1 MEFCSPT
8 EADLLKDLKHPGIP
22 LIYDID
28 EDDNMLYII
37 EEYIPGESLDRMM
50 VHPENI
56 SQELILKIGT
66 ELCDILDY
74 LHHAAPYPILYQ
86 DLKPEHIIVC
96 GNQVKL
102 IDFGIASFFTG
113 SGKNFQIYGTREY
126 ASPEAL
132 AGMPV
137 DTSADLYSLGKVLL
151 GLAAQCASPCSTQLL
166 HTLQKATAVSVSER
180 FETVSDFKTALNAV
194 HTNHAC
200 QKAPHLITKI
210 AVLGSRTGAGATYF
224 AMSLVCALNKFG
236 ISAVYFAAD
245 GSGSLSAMQE
255 APGNLTE
262 TDGVF
267 YGHHFTG
274 IPAYGKGISPLLP
287 ASGTVVR
294 DFGIDTKSAE
304 LEECELT
311 IAVLSG
317 SDWDFEQDL
326 SFARRLLPDE
336 SIVFVCNY
344 HHRKAAKL
352 FARHLGKNVYCFP
365 LEENPFQITSE
376 KERLFLS
383 ILQEKRGKKH
393 FIQRKKGTIK
403 TSDHRNHGLRAR
415 MRRHASFHRPGKL
428 LCF

>member
-28 EDDNMLYII
+28 EDDTTLYIV

-56 SQELILKIGT
+56 SQELILKIGF

-74 LHHAAPYPILYQ
+74 LHHTAPYPILYQ

-113 SGKNFQIYGTREY
+113 SGKNFQIYGTKEY

-151 GLAAQCASPCSTQLL
+151 TLAAQCTPPCSTQLL
-166 HTLQKATAVSVSER
+166 HTLQKATAVSVPER

-200 QKAPHLITKI
+200 QKVPHLITKI
-210 AVLGSRTGAGATYF
+210 AVLGSRTGAGATHF
-224 AMSLVCALNKFG
+224 AISLVCALNKQG
-236 ISAVYFAAD
+236 IPASYLAAD
-245 GSGSLSAMQE
+245 GSGSLPAIQE
-255 APGNLTE
+255 ISGRLVE
-262 TDGVF
+262 TDGIF
-267 YGHHFTG
+267 YGYHFTG
-274 IPAYGKGISPLLP
+274 IPAYGKGLSPLLP
-287 ASGTVVR
+287 TSGTVVR
-294 DFGIDTKSAE
+294 DFGVDVTAAE
-304 LEECELT
+304 LEERELT
-311 IAVLSG
+311 VVVLSG
-317 SDWDFEQDL
+317 SDWDYAKDL
-326 SFARRLLPDE
+326 SFAKSLLPDE

-344 HHRKAAKL
+344 HNRRAAKL
-352 FARHLGKNVYCFP
+352 FAKHLGKNVYCFP
-365 LEENPFQITSE
+365 LDEDPFRITSE

-383 ILQEKRGKKH
+383 ILQEKGGKKH
-393 FIQRKKGTIK
+393 FLQHKKGSIK
-403 TSDHRNHGLRAR
+403 TSDYRNHGLRTW
-415 MRRHASFHRPGKL
+415 MRRHASFHRTG
-428 LCF
+428 

>member
-28 EDDNMLYII
+28 EDDTMLYIV
-37 EEYIPGESLDRMM
+37 EEYIQGESLDRMM

-56 SQELILKIGT
+56 SQELILKIGI

-132 AGMPV
+132 AGKPV
-137 DTSADLYSLGKVLL
+137 DTSTDLYSLGKVLL
-151 GLAAQCASPCSTQLL
+151 TLAAQCVPPCSAQLL
-166 HTLQKATAVSVSER
+166 HILQKAAAVSVPER
-180 FETVSDFKTALNAV
+180 FETVSDFKTALTAV

-210 AVLGSRTGAGATYF
+210 AVLGSRTGAGATHF
-224 AMSLVCALNKFG
+224 AISLVCALNRQG
-236 ISAVYFAAD
+236 IPAFYLAAD
-245 GSGSLSAMQE
+245 GSCSLPAIQE
-255 APGNLTE
+255 TSGHLTE

-274 IPAYGKGISPLLP
+274 IPAYGKGISPLVP
-287 ASGTVVR
+287 TSGTVVR
-294 DFGIDTKSAE
+294 DFGIDTNTAAFE
-304 LEECELT
+304 TCELT

-317 SDWDFEQDL
+317 SDWDYEQDL
-326 SFARRLLPDE
+326 SFAQSLLPDE
-336 SIVFVCNY
+336 SVVFVCNY
-344 HHRKAAKL
+344 HNRRAAKL
-352 FARHLGKNVYCFP
+352 FAKHLGKNVYCFP
-365 LEENPFQITSE
+365 LDEYPFRITPE

-383 ILQEKRGKKH
+383 ILQEKGGKKH
-393 FIQRKKGTIK
+393 FFRHKKGTIK
-403 TSDHRNHGLRAR
+403 TSDHWNHGLRAW
-415 MRRHASFHRPGKL
+415 MRCHTSIHRPG
-428 LCF
+428 